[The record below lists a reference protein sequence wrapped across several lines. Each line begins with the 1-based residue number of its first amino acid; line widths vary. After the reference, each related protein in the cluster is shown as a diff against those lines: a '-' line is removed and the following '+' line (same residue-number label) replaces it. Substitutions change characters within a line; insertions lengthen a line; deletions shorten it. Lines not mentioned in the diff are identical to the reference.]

1 MVYSY
6 VPRCKMF
13 QIKKKGEGPRH
24 PPPIAGFS
32 SFCNLITKD
41 NITDIT
47 KKVNQK
53 LSLLYNM
60 HFYNKILNL
69 AL

>member
-1 MVYSY
+1 MA
-6 VPRCKMF
+6 RK
-13 QIKKKGEGPRH
+13 QKKGEGPRH

>member
-1 MVYSY
+1 MYRAENISD
-6 VPRCKMF
+6 
-13 QIKKKGEGPRH
+13 KKGEEPRH

-53 LSLLYNM
+53 LSSL
-60 HFYNKILNL
+60 
-69 AL
+69 